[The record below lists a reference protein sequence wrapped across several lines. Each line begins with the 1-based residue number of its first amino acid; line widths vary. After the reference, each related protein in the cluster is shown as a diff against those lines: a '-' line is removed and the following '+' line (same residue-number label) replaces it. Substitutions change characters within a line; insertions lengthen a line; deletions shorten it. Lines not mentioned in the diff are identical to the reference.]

1 MKIYP
6 TLICPDCGVCTEK
19 KSPNMKRCKPCAL
32 AAHGQ
37 TGTGLK
43 ERICIVCSSNYKPTS
58 ASQKVCTVCKHSYTR
73 HQNTEALRKM
83 RLDQGV
89 TPKGSVLNCPEC
101 NEDFVYKSGPQH
113 RCPECQRRTE
123 VRKIH
128 EWLASDKDRLK
139 KYTKKASDNY
149 YFGGNRDAAL
159 ERDNYTCQH
168 CGSKDDLQ
176 VHHIDGKGTT
186 TPKEHRNHVL
196 ENLLTLCRGC
206 HTRVH
211 SLIRHSS

>member
-1 MKIYP
+1 MPYAPKNCTVCGTEYTP
-6 TLICPDCGVCTEK
+6 TGSV
-19 KSPNMKRCKPCAL
+19 
-32 AAHGQ
+32 
-37 TGTGLK
+37 
-43 ERICIVCSSNYKPTS
+43 
-58 ASQKVCTVCKHSYTR
+58 QKVCVVCKPIYR
-73 HQNTEALRKM
+73 QQRNIEALRKM
-83 RLDQGV
+83 RQNQGI

-101 NEDFVYKSGPQH
+101 SEDFVYKSGPQH
-113 RCPECQRRTE
+113 RCQQCQRKAE

-139 KYTKKASDNY
+139 KYSKKASDNY

-159 ERDNYTCQH
+159 KRDNYTCQH
-168 CGSKDDLQ
+168 CGTQDDLQ
-176 VHHIDGKGTT
+176 VHHKDGKGTT
-186 TPKEHRNHVL
+186 TPKEHRNHAI